1 MRYKILG
8 VFLLLIF
15 GFNLYAIIRDI
26 VQEKSSGSLYY
37 FGMVMA
43 SLVAGIYF
51 LFLHKRKQ

>member
-26 VQEKSSGSLYY
+26 VQEKSPGSFYY
-37 FGMVMA
+37 YGMVLA
-43 SLVAGIYF
+43 SLAAGIYF
-51 LFLHKRKQ
+51 VFLRKRH

>member
-15 GFNLYAIIRDI
+15 GFNIYAIIRDI
-26 VQEKSSGSLYY
+26 VQEKTAGSLYY
-37 FGMVMA
+37 YGMVLA

-51 LFLHKRKQ
+51 LFFRKKN